1 MKYVLLTIKNFSII
15 RKMKGLLPLSVSHID
30 YFKVFLYQAR
40 DWRILSRACI
50 SGWNDSLKPNL
61 FSILVYFLA
70 LKLKCLSLSA
80 LASFFGNNWDFLKGK
95 RKKIWHLNEKYRKG
109 DILPLWAFKIVIIL
123 KWCFNF
129 YGNICLGKY
138 FT

>member
-1 MKYVLLTIKNFSII
+1 
-15 RKMKGLLPLSVSHID
+15 MKGFLPLSVSHID

-40 DWRILSRACI
+40 SWLILSRAYI

-80 LASFFGNNWDFLKGK
+80 LASLSNNWDFLKGK
-95 RKKIWHLNEKYRKG
+95 KKLVFEQKYRK
-109 DILPLWAFKIVIIL
+109 
-123 KWCFNF
+123 
-129 YGNICLGKY
+129 
-138 FT
+138 